1 MQRDVAAF
9 VSSISFVKAFS
20 SHFGFQLSMGAGFA
34 LHAAA
39 FPLAVRAGV
48 ALLAAVFHLTVRARV
63 TLCASVFLLSVRTLL
78 LSHSQRATTPRARRF
93 CTRRKVVVGVVAFE
107 LLR

>member
-9 VSSISFVKAFS
+9 VSSFSFVKAFS

-39 FPLAVRAGV
+39 CREGRRCTPCSRVSPYRAGKGYTLRKRV
-48 ALLAAVFHLTVRARV
+48 SPFRADIAFVPFSARDD
-63 TLCASVFLLSVRTLL
+63 
-78 LSHSQRATTPRARRF
+78 TPR
-93 CTRRKVVVGVVAFE
+93 TS
-107 LLR
+107 LLHAPESRGRCRGF

>member
-9 VSSISFVKAFS
+9 VSSFSFVKAFS

-48 ALLAAVFHLTVRARV
+48 ALLAAVFQLTVRARV
-63 TLCASVFLLSVRTLL
+63 TILAGLFLLPVRASRS
-78 LSHSQRATTPRARRF
+78 SHS
-93 CTRRKVVVGVVAFE
+93 
-107 LLR
+107 